1 MGGPEKY
8 HKLIPNFQV
17 LRLDIG
23 MNTTF
28 LKNGRMVL
36 GILFVLGCCACSDES
51 VPAGKV
57 TEESVYDRMG
67 RLHNEGLDYVLERI
81 SEEAPFTRS
90 GARKLPPA
98 EEIRDMCDDFARMC
112 GYVCPARTR
121 AGSEVSDDF
130 SFLSV
135 AQQEWV
141 GRLKS
146 EVGRVTPE
154 RTEDFAIAVGR
165 LEQQVELDDRLAA
178 SERESVRY
186 AMAVGRYSAVYWAE
200 NYERWMTELFG
211 VGKLPLN
218 RMRTR
223 SEEERFVTKEWW
235 ENYKTVVWSDG
246 MSAVRRGEGYYL
258 QGAVAGSV
266 MKYLDQ

>member
-1 MGGPEKY
+1 
-8 HKLIPNFQV
+8 
-17 LRLDIG
+17 

-90 GARKLPPA
+90 GTRELPPA

-141 GRLKS
+141 GRLKA
-146 EVGRVTPE
+146 EVRRVTPE

-165 LEQQVELDDRLAA
+165 LERQVEQDGRLAA
-178 SERESVRY
+178 SEREIVRY
-186 AMAVGRYSAVYWAE
+186 AMAVCRYSAVYWAE

-211 VGKLPLN
+211 LEKLPLN

-223 SEEERFVTKEWW
+223 GEETPVSKEWW

-246 MSAVRRGEGYYL
+246 MSAVQRGEKYYL
-258 QGAVAGSV
+258 QGAIAGSV
-266 MKYLDQ
+266 GEVLQGNQ

>member
-1 MGGPEKY
+1 
-8 HKLIPNFQV
+8 
-17 LRLDIG
+17 

-90 GARKLPPA
+90 GTRELPPA

-154 RTEDFAIAVGR
+154 RTEDFAIAVGINHFQSYF
-165 LEQQVELDDRLAA
+165 L
-178 SERESVRY
+178 
-186 AMAVGRYSAVYWAE
+186 
-200 NYERWMTELFG
+200 
-211 VGKLPLN
+211 
-218 RMRTR
+218 TR
-223 SEEERFVTKEWW
+223 
-235 ENYKTVVWSDG
+235 
-246 MSAVRRGEGYYL
+246 
-258 QGAVAGSV
+258 
-266 MKYLDQ
+266 

>member
-1 MGGPEKY
+1 
-8 HKLIPNFQV
+8 
-17 LRLDIG
+17 

-90 GARKLPPA
+90 GTRELPPA

-135 AQQEWV
+135 AQQI
-141 GRLKS
+141 GRAH
-146 EVGRVTPE
+146 V
-154 RTEDFAIAVGR
+154 
-165 LEQQVELDDRLAA
+165 
-178 SERESVRY
+178 
-186 AMAVGRYSAVYWAE
+186 
-200 NYERWMTELFG
+200 
-211 VGKLPLN
+211 
-218 RMRTR
+218 
-223 SEEERFVTKEWW
+223 
-235 ENYKTVVWSDG
+235 
-246 MSAVRRGEGYYL
+246 
-258 QGAVAGSV
+258 
-266 MKYLDQ
+266 

>member
-1 MGGPEKY
+1 
-8 HKLIPNFQV
+8 
-17 LRLDIG
+17 

-90 GARKLPPA
+90 GTRELPPA
-98 EEIRDMCDDFARMC
+98 EETGICATILPVCADMS
-112 GYVCPARTR
+112 VPARTR

-141 GRLKS
+141 GRLKA
-146 EVGRVTPE
+146 EVRRVTPE

-165 LEQQVELDDRLAA
+165 LERQVEQDGRLAA
-178 SERESVRY
+178 SEREIVRY
-186 AMAVGRYSAVYWAE
+186 AMAVCRYSAVYWAE

-218 RMRTR
+218 RMRTKGGR
-223 SEEERFVTKEWW
+223 NACIE
-235 ENYKTVVWSDG
+235 G
-246 MSAVRRGEGYYL
+246 MVGKL
-258 QGAVAGSV
+258 
-266 MKYLDQ
+266 

>member
-112 GYVCPARTR
+112 GYVCPARQGP
-121 AGSEVSDDF
+121 AVKCPMIFLF
-130 SFLSV
+130 S
-135 AQQEWV
+135 
-141 GRLKS
+141 
-146 EVGRVTPE
+146 
-154 RTEDFAIAVGR
+154 
-165 LEQQVELDDRLAA
+165 
-178 SERESVRY
+178 
-186 AMAVGRYSAVYWAE
+186 
-200 NYERWMTELFG
+200 
-211 VGKLPLN
+211 PL
-218 RMRTR
+218 R
-223 SEEERFVTKEWW
+223 SR
-235 ENYKTVVWSDG
+235 N
-246 MSAVRRGEGYYL
+246 
-258 QGAVAGSV
+258 GSV
-266 MKYLDQ
+266 V

>member
-90 GARKLPPA
+90 GTRELPPA

-112 GYVCPARTR
+112 GYV
-121 AGSEVSDDF
+121 
-130 SFLSV
+130 
-135 AQQEWV
+135 
-141 GRLKS
+141 
-146 EVGRVTPE
+146 
-154 RTEDFAIAVGR
+154 
-165 LEQQVELDDRLAA
+165 
-178 SERESVRY
+178 
-186 AMAVGRYSAVYWAE
+186 
-200 NYERWMTELFG
+200 
-211 VGKLPLN
+211 
-218 RMRTR
+218 
-223 SEEERFVTKEWW
+223 
-235 ENYKTVVWSDG
+235 
-246 MSAVRRGEGYYL
+246 
-258 QGAVAGSV
+258 
-266 MKYLDQ
+266 